1 MRPMAVDTGAEG
13 YDVFPLRSFLDFD
26 IGDGPDGAVAYLDV
40 DDRHLN
46 PNGIVHGGVVFTLA
60 DTAMGRATMAV
71 LDDGQICASIEVS
84 VRYLRPIPGGRLVAT
99 ASVIRAGRRIVHL
112 ECKVTVDGDERPVA
126 LLQGSFAMLE
136 A

>member
-1 MRPMAVDTGAEG
+1 MAVDTGAEG
-13 YDVFPLRSFLDFD
+13 CDAFPLQSFLDFD
-26 IGDGPDGAVAYLDV
+26 IRDGPDGAVVAFLEV

-71 LDDGQICASIEVS
+71 LGDGQICASIEVS

-99 ASVIRAGRRIVHL
+99 ASVLRAGRRIVHL
-112 ECKVTVDGDERPVA
+112 ECGITVDGDDRPVA
-126 LLQGSFAMLE
+126 VLQGSFAVLE

>member
-1 MRPMAVDTGAEG
+1 MAVDTGAEG
-13 YDVFPLRSFLDFD
+13 HDAFPLRSFLEFD
-26 IGDGPDGAVAYLDV
+26 IRDGPDGAAVGSLDV

-71 LDDGQICASIEVS
+71 LGEGQICASIEVS

-99 ASVIRAGRRIVHL
+99 ASVLRAGRRIVHL
-112 ECKVTVDGDERPVA
+112 ECSVTIDGDDRPVA
-126 LLQGSFAMLE
+126 VLQGSFAVLE

>member
-1 MRPMAVDTGAEG
+1 MAVDTGAEG
-13 YDVFPLRSFLDFD
+13 CDAFPLQSFLDFD
-26 IGDGPDGAVAYLDV
+26 VRDGPDGAVVAFLEV

-71 LDDGQICASIEVS
+71 LGDGQICASIEVS

-99 ASVIRAGRRIVHL
+99 ASVLRAGRRIVHL
-112 ECKVTVDGDERPVA
+112 ECGITVDGDDRPVA
-126 LLQGSFAMLE
+126 VLQGSFAVLE

>member
-1 MRPMAVDTGAEG
+1 MAVDTGAEG
-13 YDVFPLRSFLDFD
+13 YDAFPLQSFLDFD
-26 IGDGPDGAVAYLDV
+26 IRDGPDGAVVAFLEV

-60 DTAMGRATMAV
+60 DTAMGRATLAV
-71 LDDGQICASIEVS
+71 LGDGQICASIEVS

-99 ASVIRAGRRIVHL
+99 ASVLRAGRRIVHL
-112 ECKVTVDGDERPVA
+112 ECGITVDGDDRPVA
-126 LLQGSFAMLE
+126 VLQGSFAVLE